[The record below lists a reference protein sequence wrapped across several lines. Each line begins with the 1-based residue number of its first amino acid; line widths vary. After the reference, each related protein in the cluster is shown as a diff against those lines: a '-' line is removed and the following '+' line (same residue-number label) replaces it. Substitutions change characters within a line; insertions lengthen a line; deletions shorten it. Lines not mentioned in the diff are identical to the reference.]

1 MGHLRKAN
9 LVLLRLVLEDKTA
22 EGRKTCNDCFGSQAA
37 GADLHDADGGKP
49 YNEECFET
57 RRKQSE
63 HKRASR
69 MVNELQKLGYFVVAP
84 D

>member
-9 LVLLRLVLEDKTA
+9 LAPLWLVLEDKTV
-22 EGRKTCNDCFGSQAA
+22 EGRKTCNDCFGSQAS
-37 GADLHDADGGKP
+37 GADLHDVKTGSP

-57 RRKQSE
+57 RRKSE
-63 HKRASR
+63 RNRASR
-69 MVNELQKLGYFVVAP
+69 MVKELQKLGYFVVAT